1 MKREISY
8 RRINEPAIVD
18 EILDRYKGE
27 KSALIGI
34 LQDIQAEYN
43 YLPKEALSLV
53 KKRLNIPLINIL
65 SVATFYNIFTFKP
78 RGRHLIS
85 VCMGTACHV
94 KGAGR
99 ILERL
104 ESELGIKMG
113 EATGDLKF
121 SLETVR
127 CVGCCSLAPVM
138 RIDSD
143 TYGNLRQDKVIKI
156 LKKYE

>member
-1 MKREISY
+1 M
-8 RRINEPAIVD
+8 NLAIVD
-18 EILDRYKGE
+18 EILDRYKRK

-43 YLPKEALSLV
+43 YLPKESLSLV

-65 SVATFYNIFTFKP
+65 SVATFYNIFTLKP

-94 KGAGR
+94 KGVGKIA
-99 ILERL
+99 ERL
-104 ESELGIKMG
+104 ESELGIKRG

-127 CVGCCSLAPVM
+127 CVGCCSLAPVI

-143 TYGNLRQDKVIKI
+143 TYGNLRQDKVTKI

>member
-1 MKREISY
+1 M
-8 RRINEPAIVD
+8 NPAIVD
-18 EILDRYKGE
+18 EILDRYKRK
-27 KSALIGI
+27 KSALIDI

-43 YLPKEALSLV
+43 YLPKEALGLV
-53 KKRLNIPLINIL
+53 KKRLNIPLVNVL
-65 SVATFYNIFTFKP
+65 GVVTFYNIFTLKP
-78 RGRHLIS
+78 RGRHLIN

-94 KGAGR
+94 KGAGK

-104 ESELGIKMG
+104 ESELGIKTG

-121 SLETVR
+121 SLETVY

-143 TYGNLRQDKVIKI
+143 TYGDLRQDKVIKI

>member
-1 MKREISY
+1 MDLQ
-8 RRINEPAIVD
+8 AVD
-18 EILDRYKGE
+18 KIIDRYEAKS
-27 KSALIGI
+27 SALIGI
-34 LQDIQAEYN
+34 LQDIQKKYR
-43 YLPKEALSLV
+43 YLPKEALSLT

-65 SVATFYNIFTFKP
+65 SVATFYNIFTLKP
-78 RGRHLIS
+78 RGRHLIN

-94 KGAGR
+94 KGAGK

-104 ESELGIKMG
+104 ERELGIKRS
-113 EATGDLKF
+113 ETTHDLKF
-121 SLETVR
+121 SLEIVR

-143 TYGNLRQDKVIKI
+143 TYGNLRQDKAIKI

>member
-1 MKREISY
+1 MNLQSVDKIIDSY
-8 RRINEPAIVD
+8 EA
-18 EILDRYKGE
+18 KS
-27 KSALIGI
+27 SALIGI
-34 LQDIQAEYN
+34 LQDVQEKYH
-43 YLPKEALSLV
+43 YLPKEALSLI

-65 SVATFYNIFTFKP
+65 SIATFYNIFTLKP
-78 RGRHLIS
+78 RGRHLIN

-94 KGAGR
+94 KGAGK

-104 ESELGIKMG
+104 ERELGIKRG
-113 EATGDLKF
+113 EATRNLKF

-127 CVGCCSLAPVM
+127 CLGCCSLAPVM

-143 TYGNLRQDKVIKI
+143 TYGDLRQDKAIKI